1 MEVKEAYLNVKEA
14 EERMKVTADGR
25 KAGRTLVALA
35 VANFELG
42 IGEPQDVFMGL
53 GNYTRA
59 TSDYYEAV
67 RDYNIALAKLSLV
80 VGEEVS
86 ELRY

>member
-1 MEVKEAYLNVKEA
+1 
-14 EERMKVTADGR
+14 
-25 KAGRTLVALA
+25 
-35 VANFELG
+35 
-42 IGEPQDVFMGL
+42 MGL

>member
-1 MEVKEAYLNVKEA
+1 
-14 EERMKVTADGR
+14 
-25 KAGRTLVALA
+25 LA
-35 VANFELG
+35 VTNFELG
-42 IGEPQDVFMGL
+42 IGEPQEIFLGL

-59 TSDYYEAV
+59 ANDYYEAV

-86 ELRY
+86 ELQY